1 MTTLFMFIHAVFSGL
16 VSFFS
21 ADEKFRSIFEEYKH
35 PLLGTKISNEDRNQ
49 MCNVIVYNVSLPS
62 LHIHTLIS

>member
-1 MTTLFMFIHAVFSGL
+1 MQFSL
-16 VSFFS
+16 DSFFFS
-21 ADEKFRSIFEEYKH
+21 ADEKFGSIFEEYKH